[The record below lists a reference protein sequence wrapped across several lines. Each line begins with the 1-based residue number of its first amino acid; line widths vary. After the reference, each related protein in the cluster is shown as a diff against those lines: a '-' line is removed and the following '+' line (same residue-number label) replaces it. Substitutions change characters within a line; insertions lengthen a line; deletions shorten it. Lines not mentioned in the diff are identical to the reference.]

1 MNLCFNADILAK
13 SVGCKN
19 ENGILFEEYFEIR
32 KADDSNPNDPK
43 FEYFKKKILD
53 HLAELE
59 KKENGYIAKSIDLT
73 EWIQKANFPVGT
85 IRTWNGQKFRKITP
99 KKWVRVYE
107 SESRGA
113 KLSVAALRRKAAAC
127 KNSEELYQLCLENM
141 ERFRNKE
148 GHPLPFMQEFSE
160 YVSGLNGRNEPPN
173 DDYLEKNY
181 PGYKGKGQEAVD
193 FIAKNKGGQVMGAF
207 NRPEI
212 GDIDVVWGKVTN
224 AEKHEGYGLAHII
237 DKRGIEAV
245 KKIGDIIKDG
255 QLVTDESNNRISIEY
270 DGYHLGLRQQW
281 NGKKKIW
288 IVTNFKKGGTTE
300 NSYSNSDYTGETLPV
315 TSNSNISQNGEKS
328 NEKKNKEE
336 PQIDYKKLE
345 EYAKK
350 IAAEDLGIDY
360 KKIQAFES
368 AEKQMEKETGNPYL
382 GRTDRDNLK
391 RKAGLT
397 ITGYKKWEHLASK
410 MLNRIDGRNYKL
422 DPRVAAYAVL
432 LSDKARNADFSDF
445 VDDFVKGGY
454 KSDKIATVLNETPK
468 ILKGCGIPD
477 NPITVTSTIL
487 KKILQDE
494 NNTYHGHN
502 IAKTVLKDLPNQ
514 LKNPVYVLKGKY
526 GNKVIVTEHYVENRP
541 VIAVLEIDR
550 KQGRINVNS
559 IRTVYDK
566 KNDIFSQWISDKNN
580 IDYENKEKSRALL
593 QSIGLQSTEEATTPD
608 NPNIPQTSEKSNEKK
623 RGALRV
629 LTKQETHD
637 FIEKHKTSKINERV
651 SLGNVSD
658 ETKKRIQDA
667 TGIEV
672 ERVIL
677 DSDSVRHAYDKP
689 AHNLEP
695 NDLDD
700 MKDVIDTTT
709 DISLSSDKNPQGN
722 PIIIFKKQEAN
733 GVILCEEYRAGKK
746 ELELQTAYRIKKN
759 RQPHGAG
766 NNQLPANVL
775 DATAPNP
782 NIQQTGEKSSGKK
795 GIESISTKY
804 HSSKSIDG
812 DEDEI
817 YVGKETISGKW
828 KLVEADAPSASHD
841 EITFRKTEGF
851 PATKTGG
858 TVNDRDY
865 EHDTAAQEAVLDMSA
880 DFDGRALGFDS
891 PIVVTQDGVV
901 TSGNNRTM
909 SSKLAS
915 RKGTD
920 TKYIEAL
927 KKRAKKFG
935 FSSDDVAQ
943 FKHPR
948 VVFETVHSG
957 DYTTDEFAK
966 YNESGKKAKSPIEKA
981 VEVSKRM
988 KTEVVENIA
997 NNISDFDTMGELYA
1011 NKKASQSIFNT
1022 LIQSNIIQKT
1032 DLPQY
1037 YSDNSVTAAGKE
1049 LLETVLIGSVIN
1061 ETNIRQ
1067 LNTEGGK
1074 SIRQKLVRAITP
1086 LIENKAM
1093 KGYSINKELN
1103 EAVSIAVEVARNKD
1117 KFPDVE
1123 AFGKQQDMFRKLDP
1137 VSIELAKK
1145 LEGTQKGFAE
1155 FMLEM
1160 NGGLRPAANG
1170 EVDIF
1175 FGGVESKEDIVNRV
1189 LHIKETVKKA
1199 LDRFFRIF
1207 EATA

>member
-1 MNLCFNADILAK
+1 MAKLVFNAEMLAK

-19 ENGILFEEYFEIR
+19 GNEIVFEEYFEIR
-32 KADDSNPNDPK
+32 KSDGSEPQDPK
-43 FEYFKKKILD
+43 FEYFKKKVLD

-59 KKENGYIAKSIDLT
+59 RKENGAVSKSLDLS
-73 EWIQKANFPVGT
+73 EWIRKSNFPVGT
-85 IRTWNGQKFRKITP
+85 VRTWNGQKFKKITT

-141 ERFRNKE
+141 ERFRDKE
-148 GHPLPFMQEFSE
+148 GHPLSFMQEFSE
-160 YVSGLNGRNEPPN
+160 YVSGLNDKRESGKITATENTTAKKEPPKN
-173 DDYLEKNY
+173 NVQYEGEYVLTSNGSKDFGEITPEISKIIGRQAGKVRLEVGYHDNSTGKGYGEKHIERDLRSEQLKQN
-181 PGYKGKGQEAVD
+181 GFDSARDFVETVSSNFDSVYKGSGTSL
-193 FIAKNKGGQVMGAF
+193 ILSMRNSKNK
-207 NRPEI
+207 NIEYIELKPSDD
-212 GDIDVVWGKVTN
+212 GDYWSVLSALV
-224 AEKHEGYGLAHII
+224 AHEGYLKNKTLLWSKPNNSVQSSEQGRAQTNQQ
-237 DKRGIEAV
+237 KPPSAV
-245 KKIGDIIKDG
+245 SGNPD
-255 QLVTDESNNRISIEY
+255 
-270 DGYHLGLRQQW
+270 
-281 NGKKKIW
+281 
-288 IVTNFKKGGTTE
+288 
-300 NSYSNSDYTGETLPV
+300 
-315 TSNSNISQNGEKS
+315 NSNIPQDGEKS
-328 NEKKNKEE
+328 NENKK
-336 PQIDYKKLE
+336 
-345 EYAKK
+345 
-350 IAAEDLGIDY
+350 
-360 KKIQAFES
+360 
-368 AEKQMEKETGNPYL
+368 
-382 GRTDRDNLK
+382 
-391 RKAGLT
+391 
-397 ITGYKKWEHLASK
+397 
-410 MLNRIDGRNYKL
+410 
-422 DPRVAAYAVL
+422 
-432 LSDKARNADFSDF
+432 
-445 VDDFVKGGY
+445 
-454 KSDKIATVLNETPK
+454 
-468 ILKGCGIPD
+468 
-477 NPITVTSTIL
+477 
-487 KKILQDE
+487 
-494 NNTYHGHN
+494 
-502 IAKTVLKDLPNQ
+502 
-514 LKNPVYVLKGKY
+514 
-526 GNKVIVTEHYVENRP
+526 
-541 VIAVLEIDR
+541 
-550 KQGRINVNS
+550 
-559 IRTVYDK
+559 
-566 KNDIFSQWISDKNN
+566 
-580 IDYENKEKSRALL
+580 
-593 QSIGLQSTEEATTPD
+593 
-608 NPNIPQTSEKSNEKK
+608 
-623 RGALRV
+623 GALRV
-629 LTKQETHD
+629 LTGQETHD

-651 SLGNVSD
+651 SLGEISNVARN
-658 ETKKRIQDA
+658 RIKNA
-667 TGIEV
+667 TGLDV
-672 ERVIL
+672 FRVIL
-677 DSDSVRHAYDKP
+677 DSDSIRHAYAKKE
-689 AHNLEP
+689 HNLEP

-804 HSSKSIDG
+804 HSSKSIEG

-851 PATKTGG
+851 PATKSGG

-909 SSKLAS
+909 SSKLAA

-935 FSSDDVAQ
+935 FTADDVAR

-997 NNISDFDTMGELYA
+997 SNISDFDTMGELYA
-1011 NKKASQSIFNT
+1011 DRKASQNIFNT
-1022 LIQSNIIQKT
+1022 LIQTGIIQKT

-1037 YSDNSVTAAGKE
+1037 FSDNSITENGKE
-1049 LLETVLIGSVIN
+1049 FLETVLIGSVVN
-1061 ETNIRQ
+1061 ETNIRGLQ
-1067 LNTEGGK
+1067 GAK
-1074 SIRQKLVRAITP
+1074 SLRQKLVRAIVP
-1086 LIENKAM
+1086 LVENKGM
-1093 KGYSINKELN
+1093 NGYSINNELN
-1103 EAVSIAVEVARNKD
+1103 KAVNIAVQVATEKSKRNPA
-1117 KFPDVE
+1117 FRSVE
-1123 AFGKQQDMFRKLDP
+1123 EFSHLQDMFEPQDP
-1137 VSIELAKK
+1137 VAIELAKK
-1145 LEGTQKGFAE
+1145 LDGRTQKEFAE

-1175 FGGVESKEDIVNRV
+1175 LGNTENKEDIVNRI
-1189 LHIKETVKKA
+1189 LNIKKTVEKA
-1199 LDRFFRIF
+1199 LNRFFEHFGKI
-1207 EATA
+1207 A